1 MCTTPWGDIW
11 HKAKL
16 PKRVLLKAGKM
27 KGMSKIA
34 LWSPNVVNHFW
45 HCCSACDGHKGR
57 GVLHHVQDVHEW
69 YQGEC
74 DHSALTEP
82 RTNQQGAELENFKST
97 NADFRLIQSIIIDQH
112 WMKSL
117 KYYDNFRHTGMLES
131 FHNTLLAYSPKR
143 CAFQDE
149 AYKSRIFWQSRTI
162 IHT

>member
-1 MCTTPWGDIW
+1 MVI
-11 HKAKL
+11 
-16 PKRVLLKAGKM
+16 LKVITIVYKWM
-27 KGMSKIA
+27 FH
-34 LWSPNVVNHFW
+34 L
-45 HCCSACDGHKGR
+45 GHKGR

-117 KYYDNFRHTGMLES
+117 KYYDNFRCLVISSVIIFLLYIHFRHTGMLES

-143 CAFQDE
+143 CAFQ
-149 AYKSRIFWQSRTI
+149 YVISIL
-162 IHT
+162 